1 MGITLYKNAD
11 WILTVNEK
19 WEKFRHGDLLISG
32 KEILDVGNDLE
43 KKYAGKLQIDK
54 TIDAKGT
61 VILPGFVNIHH
72 HTWQSL
78 IRNIQATRGLKL
90 EPWLTVM
97 YEIYKDLNTDVARAG
112 VYSGLGDMLKTGC
125 TTSNDLW
132 YPHPVGVKYLVDAEI
147 QAAAEI
153 GIRFHPT
160 RGFHSVPSDIVPPEV
175 VDTKESVTE
184 DTIRLVKKYHDR
196 SRFSMCQVG
205 IAPSIAQYETED
217 IIEAVVDLA
226 EEYDIMVHGHLAESQ
241 HEVEYTLKTWGCR
254 PFEWFKRHRLLG
266 KRFYFAHCIHL
277 NEEEIEQM
285 AETETGV
292 AHCPISNMLLSSGAC
307 PVPSYLKH
315 GLTRIGLGVD
325 GAASS
330 NSSNML
336 EEIRCAYL
344 LNRLTWGDQAATP
357 DDYLYMATAGGAKV
371 LGRDDIGYLAPG
383 MAADFTVMDWNQLT
397 YAGGCYDPVACIV
410 ESGDPRLVKD
420 VVVNGELVVSSG
432 KLTKV
437 NEEEKRDYVNQV
449 GKDLLT
455 RASARIDSLKEDIN

>member
-11 WILTVNEK
+11 WILTMNEK
-19 WEKFRHGDLLISG
+19 REKFRHGDLLISG

-54 TIDAKGT
+54 IINAKGT
-61 VILPGFVNIHH
+61 VILPGFVNVHH

-132 YPHPVGVKYLVDAEI
+132 YPHPIGVKYLVDAEI
-147 QAAAEI
+147 EAAAEI

-285 AETETGV
+285 AETGTGV

-307 PVPSYLKH
+307 PVPSYLKR

-325 GAASS
+325 GSCKQQFFQYVRRNPMCISAKSS
-330 NSSNML
+330 
-336 EEIRCAYL
+336 
-344 LNRLTWGDQAATP
+344 D
-357 DDYLYMATAGGAKV
+357 
-371 LGRDDIGYLAPG
+371 LGRS
-383 MAADFTVMDWNQLT
+383 
-397 YAGGCYDPVACIV
+397 GG
-410 ESGDPRLVKD
+410 
-420 VVVNGELVVSSG
+420 N
-432 KLTKV
+432 
-437 NEEEKRDYVNQV
+437 
-449 GKDLLT
+449 T
-455 RASARIDSLKEDIN
+455 R

>member
-19 WEKFRHGDLLISG
+19 REKFRHGDLLISG

-43 KKYAGKLQIDK
+43 KKYVGKLQIDK

-61 VILPGFVNIHH
+61 VILPGFVNVHH

-292 AHCPISNMLLSSGAC
+292 AHCPISNML
-307 PVPSYLKH
+307 
-315 GLTRIGLGVD
+315 
-325 GAASS
+325 
-330 NSSNML
+330 

-449 GKDLLT
+449 GRDLLT

>member
-19 WEKFRHGDLLISG
+19 REKFRHGDLLISG

-196 SRFSMCQVG
+196 SRFSMCQVELRQV
-205 IAPSIAQYETED
+205 SHSMRQ
-217 IIEAVVDLA
+217 
-226 EEYDIMVHGHLAESQ
+226 
-241 HEVEYTLKTWGCR
+241 K
-254 PFEWFKRHRLLG
+254 
-266 KRFYFAHCIHL
+266 
-277 NEEEIEQM
+277 
-285 AETETGV
+285 
-292 AHCPISNMLLSSGAC
+292 IS
-307 PVPSYLKH
+307 
-315 GLTRIGLGVD
+315 
-325 GAASS
+325 
-330 NSSNML
+330 
-336 EEIRCAYL
+336 
-344 LNRLTWGDQAATP
+344 
-357 DDYLYMATAGGAKV
+357 
-371 LGRDDIGYLAPG
+371 
-383 MAADFTVMDWNQLT
+383 
-397 YAGGCYDPVACIV
+397 
-410 ESGDPRLVKD
+410 
-420 VVVNGELVVSSG
+420 
-432 KLTKV
+432 
-437 NEEEKRDYVNQV
+437 
-449 GKDLLT
+449 
-455 RASARIDSLKEDIN
+455 